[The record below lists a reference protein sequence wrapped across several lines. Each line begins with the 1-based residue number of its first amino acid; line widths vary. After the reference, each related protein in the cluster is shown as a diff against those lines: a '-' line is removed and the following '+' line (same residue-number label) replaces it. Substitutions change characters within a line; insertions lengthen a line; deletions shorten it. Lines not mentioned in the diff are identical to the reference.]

1 MHHIDARI
9 EITDDYCFVQTLT
22 EEALE
27 WIEEHAA
34 EISLRA
40 GHLFV
45 IPSTEWKHLQKHA
58 TNDGLHL
65 ATTNLGEILVQRLTG
80 AALGD

>member
-1 MHHIDARI
+1 MIDVRI
-9 EITDDYCFVQTLT
+9 ERADDYCFVQTLT
-22 EEALE
+22 EEALA

-40 GHLFV
+40 GNLFV

-65 ATTNLGEILVQRLTG
+65 ASTTNLGEILVQRLTG